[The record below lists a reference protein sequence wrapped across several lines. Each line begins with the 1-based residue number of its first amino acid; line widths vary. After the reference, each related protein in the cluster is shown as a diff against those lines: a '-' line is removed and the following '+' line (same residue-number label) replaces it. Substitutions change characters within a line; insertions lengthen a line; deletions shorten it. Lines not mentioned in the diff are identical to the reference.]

1 MVDQGLA
8 SSASLDTE
16 QDSFACGQVSKLAD
30 GIFTFPSPLRTDV
43 TASLQAELQ
52 HFQEECA
59 QSGRSYARPSVL
71 TTSGALLSDMG
82 FQRLAEGLVKE
93 VLSPMVA
100 TLFPQTQGLRSDEVL
115 GVMLDYGDDDDPSS
129 ASPRRSADETAKES
143 GMGAHF
149 DNSCITLDICLG
161 SEDFE
166 GGDLVFS
173 LPRQSQELAVRQTAG
188 QAVLFSG
195 SLEHWCRPVT
205 RGRRVNLVL
214 WCMSNTRVAAPG
226 VFQRYSEYLALAST
240 SAPAL
245 GSHNR
250 ECKTH
255 VSFDVPTDYLKR
267 GKHPTRECRPVSHS
281 EGDSASQQEEQWTSS
296 PTFGCNEATAEEVLE
311 DLSDV
316 LDSGSDVAAGHVL
329 ALCGVRLLLEN
340 FLAGSTK
347 RRGPAARSVIA
358 LQRACRSCRDV
369 FQPLAHKVSHHVG
382 NPKLSKEIVTLQ
394 LGGCGAALGTA
405 MWSLFSAE
413 HGLNSRGEVAC
424 DHAESDELALGVFY
438 GEIGEGG
445 GTCALMSSGGTE
457 DEGEGGAPVTA
468 VAAAPAA
475 AEDTPAAADKA
486 EPPAEAAP
494 SAEAAAPEDAKP
506 QGAPD
511 EAEATGAAATSTAP
525 ATTGAKAKGQRSGVG
540 ASLLKRSLEAIKTR
554 GAKDAVSSKAPP
566 AVKPASK
573 PAQAAARSGGAPQ
586 LRPDIHGAIRRQLAM
601 GPLAAKRGR
610 NGAAPINSGTTHSAV
625 KIQKTEVVAV
635 KRLLG
640 LAQGRPMGKS
650 QLRAAVDLPPS
661 KKPRLA
667 AAPLMV
673 KRQVDSDDEADAGK
687 PKAPR
692 PRIPVDR
699 RSRNLMG
706 SLLGHLESAH
716 RDFVVK
722 VEPRR
727 WEPSPRPHRGQKK
740 AAPVESGSDSASEE
754 EEEEVEDVEDDD
766 EEEDFDQEADLDRLQ
781 SALEAHYE
789 TMKSFI
795 STSAE
800 PTIFYLPAKHSA
812 ASRKKLAET
821 RGSIDRKI
829 ESIPANIRSHLEE
842 DDEDDDDEEDK
853 SDSEEVPAPPKRKKA
868 TANGGVDPL
877 QLFPQKAGKN
887 PPRQNMAAMA
897 AAAAAASVH

>member
-438 GEIGEGG
+438 GEMWRGRWRPRSVFADLTPGAFAELPNMCIAPFAPSELITPSHGDDDRTSALLDEVSDKVRRHAESCERLQGFNILHGTGGLCGSQFLSDCLDNLSLDFCSKHKLTFSVVPSTGEHPHAFRNCGKALSALNDNADAAVLLEREKLWSICQGIDFPKHFLRGWDLGASEITAQMLSSVMGNVRFEGG
-445 GTCALMSSGGTE
+445 GGSALNEDLNSIVRNHVPMPGLHFLTSAVSPLQVKIPTDRQGTVDMTTFAFENLLAGNYLDGKYISCSLAFRGEVVPKDVMAAIVRAKRMHVRFADWSPLGFKCAIEYRMPVVALGSSLFNDNRRVGLLACHTGVCQTF
-457 DEGEGGAPVTA
+457 DNIL
-468 VAAAPAA
+468 AAMPH
-475 AEDTPAAADKA
+475 KA
-486 EPPAEAAP
+486 N
-494 SAEAAAPEDAKP
+494 SRGD
-506 QGAPD
+506 D
-511 EAEATGAAATSTAP
+511 
-525 ATTGAKAKGQRSGVG
+525 
-540 ASLLKRSLEAIKTR
+540 SLEE
-554 GAKDAVSSKAPP
+554 
-566 AVKPASK
+566 
-573 PAQAAARSGGAPQ
+573 
-586 LRPDIHGAIRRQLAM
+586 LREGVLSLQKNYEEA
-601 GPLAAKRGR
+601 
-610 NGAAPINSGTTHSAV
+610 NG
-625 KIQKTEVVAV
+625 
-635 KRLLG
+635 
-640 LAQGRPMGKS
+640 
-650 QLRAAVDLPPS
+650 
-661 KKPRLA
+661 
-667 AAPLMV
+667 
-673 KRQVDSDDEADAGK
+673 
-687 PKAPR
+687 
-692 PRIPVDR
+692 
-699 RSRNLMG
+699 
-706 SLLGHLESAH
+706 
-716 RDFVVK
+716 
-722 VEPRR
+722 
-727 WEPSPRPHRGQKK
+727 
-740 AAPVESGSDSASEE
+740 
-754 EEEEVEDVEDDD
+754 
-766 EEEDFDQEADLDRLQ
+766 EEEDDVDMDG
-781 SALEAHYE
+781 
-789 TMKSFI
+789 
-795 STSAE
+795 AE
-800 PTIFYLPAKHSA
+800 SY
-812 ASRKKLAET
+812 
-821 RGSIDRKI
+821 
-829 ESIPANIRSHLEE
+829 
-842 DDEDDDDEEDK
+842 
-853 SDSEEVPAPPKRKKA
+853 
-868 TANGGVDPL
+868 
-877 QLFPQKAGKN
+877 
-887 PPRQNMAAMA
+887 
-897 AAAAAASVH
+897 